1 MDRNVRSCALSLLL
15 LMGGEASCTT
25 DVPNGGTSEPATAA
39 HPAHDAGTRG
49 HDAAVSKRDAGL
61 PSQTHSGHV
70 GDAEASPPSEEF
82 NPPPVAD
89 GYQRFETTP
98 VEVLALSSEDWAQWV
113 GGPLD
118 QDYDVVDI
126 TGQQSAGGHHALL
139 YATPDGNPAGFTRLW
154 QDEDQLRTRL
164 MGGIGG
170 EGGASA
176 RLPPGVVFRVQK
188 GSYLVAQTHF
198 LNGEKHSL
206 VGRTVLDVKLAPVD
220 RSRQV
225 ASIMSSTTLGVKLAP
240 SSETTI
246 DVDCMVRQDLHFLQF
261 ANHMHDHGKSV
272 LTEFTDPSGQVH
284 ELKSDTSWFGMW
296 ALNPNFEH
304 FEVDA
309 PAIVPAGSRL
319 HTRCTYNNKTSEQI
333 AFPAE
338 MCVFFG
344 FILNES
350 DIYCTDD
357 KWTVASSPVSDDT
370 ATGAAVDG
378 QLGDAG
384 AGPVA
389 DASASLGGC
398 LASAD
403 QAIMASAEF
412 DQKSTDCALPCAFD
426 TDVASCTSRCFVK
439 DVGLSASC
447 ARCNGIN
454 VACGAK
460 QCVSPC
466 AADSASAACRACVL
480 ENCDPA
486 FHVCT
491 GT

>member
-1 MDRNVRSCALSLLL
+1 MDRNVGSSALSLLFML
-15 LMGGEASCTT
+15 GGSSCTT
-25 DVPNGGTSEPATAA
+25 DAAHGGASEPATAA
-39 HPAHDAGTRG
+39 HPAHDAATRR
-49 HDAAVSKRDAGL
+49 HDAGTSSRDAGL
-61 PSQTHSGHV
+61 DDQTHAGHV
-70 GDAEASPPSEEF
+70 GDTEASSPSADF

-98 VEVLALSSEDWAQWV
+98 VEVLANSSEDWAQWV

-118 QDYDVVDI
+118 QDYDVLDI
-126 TGQQSAGGHHALL
+126 TGQQSESGHHALL
-139 YATPDGNPAGFTRLW
+139 YASPDSNPAGFTRLW
-154 QDEDQLRTRL
+154 KDEDQLSTRL

-176 RLPPGVVFRVQK
+176 QLPPGVVFRVQK

-198 LNGEKHSL
+198 LNSKAHDL
-206 VGRTVLDVKLAPVD
+206 IGRTVLDVKLAPVD
-220 RSRQV
+220 RSRRV
-225 ASIMSSTTLGVKLAP
+225 ASIMSSTTLGVKLAA
-240 SSETTI
+240 SSETTV
-246 DVDCMVRQDLHFLQF
+246 DVDCMVRDDLRFLQF
-261 ANHMHDHGKSV
+261 SNHMHDYGKSAF
-272 LTEFTDPSGQVH
+272 TEFTDPSGQVH
-284 ELKSDTSWFGMW
+284 ELKSDSSWLGMW

-309 PAIVPAGSRL
+309 PALVPAGSRL
-319 HTRCTYNNKTSEQI
+319 HTRCTYNNETSHEI

-344 FILNES
+344 FILSDS
-350 DIYCTDD
+350 DIYCTDN
-357 KWTVASSPVSDDT
+357 KWTVASTPVSDDT
-370 ATGAAVDG
+370 ATGSAVEG
-378 QLGDAG
+378 EAGDAG
-384 AGPVA
+384 VGSVA
-389 DASASLGGC
+389 DAAGSPGGC
-398 LASAD
+398 VASSD
-403 QAIMASAEF
+403 QAIMKSAEF
-412 DQKSTDCALPCAFD
+412 DQKSTDCSLPCAFN
-426 TDVASCTSRCFVK
+426 TDVASCTSRCFEK

-460 QCVSPC
+460 KCLSEC
-466 AADSASAACRACVL
+466 ASDSASAACRACVL

>member
-1 MDRNVRSCALSLLL
+1 VPD
-15 LMGGEASCTT
+15 GGA
-25 DVPNGGTSEPATAA
+25 SEPATAA
-39 HPAHDAGTRG
+39 HPKQDAGRRG
-49 HDAAVSKRDAGL
+49 RDAGVSSRDAGL
-61 PSQTHSGHV
+61 HSQTHSGH
-70 GDAEASPPSEEF
+70 GADAEASSPSAEF

-98 VEVLALSSEDWAQWV
+98 VEVLARSSEDWAQWV

-118 QDYDVVDI
+118 QDYDVLDI
-126 TGQQSAGGHHALL
+126 TGQQSEGGHHALL
-139 YATPDGNPAGFTRLW
+139 YASPDGNPAGFTRLW
-154 QDEDQLRTRL
+154 KDEDQLSTRL

-176 RLPPGVVFRVQK
+176 QLPPGVVFRVQK

-206 VGRTVLDVKLAPVD
+206 IGRTVLDVKLAPVD
-220 RSRQV
+220 RSRRV
-225 ASIMSSTTLGVKLAP
+225 ASIFSSTTLGVKLAP

-246 DVDCMVRQDLHFLQF
+246 DVDCTIREDLHFLQF
-261 ANHMHDHGKSV
+261 ANHMHDYGQTV
-272 LTEFTDPSGQVH
+272 LTEFTDSAGEVH

-304 FEVDA
+304 FEVAA
-309 PAIVPAGSRL
+309 PATVPAGSRL
-319 HTRCTYNNKTSEQI
+319 HTRCTYDNKTSDEV

-344 FILNES
+344 FILSDS

-357 KWTVASSPVSDDT
+357 KWTVASNAVADDT
-370 ATGAAVDG
+370 ATGSAVDG
-378 QLGDAG
+378 QAGDAG
-384 AGPVA
+384 VGSSVA
-389 DASASLGGC
+389 DAAKSPGGC

-403 QAIMASAEF
+403 QAIMESSDF
-412 DQKSTDCALPCAFD
+412 DRKSTDCSLPCAFN
-426 TDVASCTSRCFVK
+426 TDVASCTSRCFEK

-460 QCVSPC
+460 KCLSACVS
-466 AADSASAACRACVL
+466 DSASAGCRACVL